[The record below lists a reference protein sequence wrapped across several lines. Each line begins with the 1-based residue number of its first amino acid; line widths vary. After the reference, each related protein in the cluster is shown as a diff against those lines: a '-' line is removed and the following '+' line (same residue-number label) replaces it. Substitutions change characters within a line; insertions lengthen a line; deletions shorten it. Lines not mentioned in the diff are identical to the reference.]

1 MKELAKKVLPKG
13 IVKKIQKSRSND
25 RLFELRDWDYSRFVK
40 YSYALGEE
48 NSIENLR
55 AKMTF
60 FYHSLEKGLSNANL
74 RYGFGE
80 RAFTELFKTM
90 DLFIEKGYDTND
102 SRFQQALSVVKSY
115 VDLHEKNSQ
124 DYPEIVKQNYDKVEK
139 YKDSTIYNNGG
150 FGIYDYKNS
159 TKYSEMNFTE
169 FMHNRHSVRDFGE
182 AQISRDDVRK
192 AIDLAKWSPSAC
204 NRQSF
209 KVYYVK
215 DEEKVGE
222 IIKIQRGLTHNA
234 KNIRGA
240 LVITNRVEY
249 YNKEYERNLSY
260 VDGGMFSMSLMLAL
274 NNYNIANC
282 PLSAAFAMDQEK
294 AMRELLGISPRE
306 NLTVVLAIGSF
317 PDEFKY
323 AKSQRDSLDNFV
335 IEI

>member
-1 MKELAKKVLPKG
+1 MKELAKKILPKG
-13 IVKKIQKSRSND
+13 IVKKIQESRSNE
-25 RLFELRDWDYSRFVK
+25 RLFELRDWDYDRFSK

-60 FYHSLEKGLSNANL
+60 FYHSLEKGLSNVNL

-90 DLFIEKGYDTND
+90 DLFIEKGYDTKD
-102 SRFQQALSVVKSY
+102 SRFQQALSVVKAY
-115 VDLHEKNSQ
+115 VDLHEKDGQ
-124 DYPEIVKQNYDKVEK
+124 DYPEVVKNNYEKIEK
-139 YKDSTIYNNGG
+139 YKDETIYNDGG
-150 FGIYDYKNS
+150 YGTYNFKEAP
-159 TKYSEMNFTE
+159 KYSEMNFTD

-182 AQISRDDVRK
+182 DEISSEDVRK
-192 AIDLAKWSPSAC
+192 AIELAKWSPSAC

-215 DEEKVGE
+215 DEEKVKE
-222 IIKIQRGLTHNA
+222 VIKIQRGLTNNA

-240 LVITNRVEY
+240 IVITNRVEY

-260 VDGGMFSMSLMLAL
+260 VDGGIFSMSLMLGL

-294 AMRELLGISPRE
+294 SMRELLNISERE
-306 NLTVVLAIGSF
+306 NLTLVLAIGSF
-317 PDEFKY
+317 PDEFKI
-323 AKSQRDSLDNFV
+323 AKSQRDSIDNFV
-335 IEI
+335 TEI